1 MLFRQVQWDPLRARG
16 CRDWELGFSKPEI
29 QIRGVHDLEICSEA
43 IKFWFSKIPLVT
55 SGYFGE
61 GRRAHYRGNGDASSE
76 GKCWDMYAC
85 ISICVYVIIAITIP
99 NKTFPFQ
106 VRACPKVKGLW
117 RAGLSRDSGC
127 HSNLPDCSLYLL
139 IWAARE
145 NRRLH
150 TPSF

>member
-1 MLFRQVQWDPLRARG
+1 MIQKSAPRPLSS
-16 CRDWELGFSKPEI
+16 GFPNSF
-29 QIRGVHDLEICSEA
+29 SY
-43 IKFWFSKIPLVT
+43 FWL
-55 SGYFGE
+55 FGE
-61 GRRAHYRGNGDASSE
+61 RRRAHYRGNGDASSE
-76 GKCWDMYAC
+76 GKCWNMYAC
-85 ISICVYVIIAITIP
+85 ISVCVSVIIVINIP

-106 VRACPKVKGLW
+106 VRACLKVKGLW

-150 TPSF
+150 IPSF